1 VRTGQ
6 EPNETRM
13 RQFSISHS
21 QLVVLTLGVCLGL
34 SLHSAESWS
43 QIYRYTNEAGET
55 VFSDQPPADGSAQ
68 EVEVSPTNS
77 AMPTKPAAWRNRP
90 QSPQSPPTYQTTI
103 TAPADQTTLPPGPGN
118 VDVSASFSPPL
129 AGGERV
135 ALTLDGERTG
145 DPQRHGRW
153 QLSNLYRGEHKLIA
167 ERIGRGGE
175 VIDRSPV
182 VTLYVYRPKVA
193 R

>member
-1 VRTGQ
+1 
-6 EPNETRM
+6 M

-21 QLVVLTLGVCLGL
+21 QLVVFTLGVCLGL

-43 QIYRYTNEAGET
+43 QIYRYTNEAGDT

-77 AMPTKPAAWRNRP
+77 AVPTKPATRRDSP
-90 QSPQSPPTYQTTI
+90 QSPQSPQTYQTRI
-103 TAPADQTTLPPGPGN
+103 TTPVDQTTLPPGPGN

-129 AGGERV
+129 ASGERV
-135 ALTLDGERTG
+135 ALTVDGVRMG
-145 DPQRHGRW
+145 GPQRSTRW

-167 ERIGRGGE
+167 ERIGRSGE

-182 VTLYVYRPKVA
+182 VTLYVYRPSVA

>member
-1 VRTGQ
+1 
-6 EPNETRM
+6 M
-13 RQFSISHS
+13 RQSSLSHS
-21 QLVVLTLGVCLGL
+21 QLVVLILGVCLGL

-43 QIYRYTNEAGET
+43 QIYRYTNEAGEI

-77 AMPTKPAAWRNRP
+77 AVPTKPVARRDGL
-90 QSPQSPPTYQTTI
+90 QSPPSPQAYQTTI

-145 DPQRHGRW
+145 DPQRNGRW

-167 ERIGRGGE
+167 ERIGRNGD

-182 VTLYVYRPKVA
+182 VTIYVYRPTVA